1 MGPNSTTTVASPA
14 PAQPSPVPGLRP
26 EDIPSLEHIQTED
39 DTPVDNIYS
48 LKQMFLLVDPLYNS
62 WEGPGEGRKFLAV
75 ANVGLFYA
83 VHKPPLVPDA
93 MLSLDVEL
101 GEDHWAK
108 ENRSYFIWILGK
120 PPEVV
125 IEVVSN
131 REGEEDTRKF
141 RLYAQ
146 LGILYYVIWDPEQ
159 HLRSD
164 PLRIFTLSERRYV
177 PLQGSFL
184 PVVGLGLTTWQGT
197 YENWTN
203 TWLRWSDASGVLIP
217 TGAERAEQERQQAEQ
232 ERQRAEQERQRA
244 ERLVA
249 QLRALGVDPDSP

>member
-1 MGPNSTTTVASPA
+1 MDANSTTTVASPA
-14 PAQPSPVPGLRP
+14 PLPPTLVPGLRP
-26 EDIPSLEHIQTED
+26 EDIPCLDHIKTED

-48 LKQMFLLVDPLYNS
+48 LRQEHLLTEQLYSS
-62 WEGPGEGRKFLAV
+62 WQGPGEGRKFLAV
-75 ANVGLFYA
+75 GNVGLFYA
-83 VHKPPLVPDA
+83 VHQPPLVPDA

-101 GEDHWAK
+101 GDDHWAK
-108 ENRSYFIWILGK
+108 ENRSYFVWILGK

-164 PLRIFTLSERRYV
+164 PLRIFTLSEQRYV
-177 PLQGSFL
+177 PLKGGFF

-197 YENWTN
+197 WENWTN
-203 TWLRWSDASGVLIP
+203 TWLRWCDASGVVIP
-217 TGAERAEQERQQAEQ
+217 TGAERAEQERQ
-232 ERQRAEQERQRA
+232 RAEQEQQRA
-244 ERLVA
+244 ERLAA
-249 QLRALGVDPDSP
+249 QLRALGVNPLSQ